1 MNEKNKIKYNK
12 IPCCR
17 SEGAI
22 DGTMVVLLFTP
33 VQAGQHV
40 VVHVEYT
47 ASLTSGLARSTAFDY
62 TDSIT
67 DQMQSQVCLMVLHS
81 RL

>member
-1 MNEKNKIKYNK
+1 MNEKNKIKYNE

-81 RL
+81 RP